1 MKWSRRGNC
10 LRSATVRSTRGGLNG
25 KYSFS
30 QAESNS
36 WKTNEWEQNF
46 MEIHLGIEIVESAGL
61 FQVVCLPP
69 NSDARGWDCIWI
81 PCSKVIDYSS
91 HEVPLS
97 TSLEILNCHKSPLIR
112 FILGSHH
119 DQRHMK
125 DLIRKLLCAG
135 PCIEHWVTRSLTE
148 FKLHFIWLGVFERH
162 KIQNGYCLIV

>member
-1 MKWSRRGNC
+1 
-10 LRSATVRSTRGGLNG
+10 
-25 KYSFS
+25 
-30 QAESNS
+30 
-36 WKTNEWEQNF
+36 

-97 TSLEILNCHKSPLIR
+97 TSLEILNCHKSPLIK
-112 FILGSHH
+112 FILGSNH
-119 DQRHMK
+119 DQRQLKSFIHVK

-135 PCIEHWVTRSLTE
+135 PWAIEHWVPRSLTE
-148 FKLHFIWLGVFERH
+148 FKLHFIWPGVFERL

>member
-1 MKWSRRGNC
+1 
-10 LRSATVRSTRGGLNG
+10 
-25 KYSFS
+25 
-30 QAESNS
+30 
-36 WKTNEWEQNF
+36 

-112 FILGSHH
+112 FIVGSHH
-119 DQRHMK
+119 YQWQLHVK
-125 DLIRKLLCAG
+125 DLIRKLLVC
-135 PCIEHWVTRSLTE
+135 
-148 FKLHFIWLGVFERH
+148 
-162 KIQNGYCLIV
+162 

>member
-97 TSLEILNCHKSPLIR
+97 TSLEILNCHKSPLIK

-119 DQRHMK
+119 DQRQLKSFIHVK
-125 DLIRKLLCAG
+125 DLIHKLLVCWSLGNWALGPQEFDRVQASLHLAG
-135 PCIEHWVTRSLTE
+135 RFWAT
-148 FKLHFIWLGVFERH
+148 
-162 KIQNGYCLIV
+162 

>member
-1 MKWSRRGNC
+1 
-10 LRSATVRSTRGGLNG
+10 
-25 KYSFS
+25 
-30 QAESNS
+30 
-36 WKTNEWEQNF
+36 

-119 DQRHMK
+119 DQRQLKSFIHVK
-125 DLIRKLLCAG
+125 DLIRKLLVILG
-135 PCIEHWVTRSLTE
+135 HWVPGSSHDMAPGTASFRCSKNALKQKKSMGDTRAQKHCTE
-148 FKLHFIWLGVFERH
+148 E
-162 KIQNGYCLIV
+162 Q